1 MGKGTELDE
10 LQEQRQAE
18 IARGERE
25 DPHRNDRPIVHLRTD
40 TPSIKV
46 TDSTAIGD
54 VLRHVRPDNYG
65 VALRDPKGEVQAI
78 MVPLER
84 YIEMASATISG
95 DDHLELAPGGPS
107 SDPERPRIQARP
119 ASLHA
124 LHIEQVDPQA
134 EWLPGAEPTQHLGRT
149 AVPREPRS

>member
-1 MGKGTELDE
+1 M
-10 LQEQRQAE
+10 
-18 IARGERE
+18 
-25 DPHRNDRPIVHLRTD
+25 
-40 TPSIKV
+40 
-46 TDSTAIGD
+46 
-54 VLRHVRPDNYG
+54 LRHVRPDNYG

-124 LHIEQVDPQA
+124 LHIEQVDPRA

-149 AVPREPRS
+149 AVPREPSS